1 MLQIKDLTVSMKK
14 DLRGILKDFTF
25 SLNSGDKAAVIGEEG
40 NGKSTLLKLI
50 YDERLVESYAEHSG
64 AIQKDG
70 MILAYLS
77 PVSYTHLDVYK
88 RQENLCWTSLII

>member
-70 MILAYLS
+70 MILAL
-77 PVSYTHLDVYK
+77 
-88 RQENLCWTSLII
+88 SLIHI